1 MPGLHLSLGIFN
13 RLFTLLEN
21 ACQELDLE
29 YASQG
34 GTVTTGG
41 TSFQQYAKMLE
52 ELSHL
57 KEQSVI
63 KQQEKML
70 CSQLM
75 SYLLVTVPS
84 PEQSPTIA
92 NVRQEL
98 GKIEKQNS
106 ELVKLIQNCS
116 TFTITITCRN

>member
-1 MPGLHLSLGIFN
+1 M
-13 RLFTLLEN
+13 
-21 ACQELDLE
+21 
-29 YASQG
+29 
-34 GTVTTGG
+34 TTGG
-41 TSFQQYAKMLE
+41 TSFQQYVKMLE

-57 KEQSVI
+57 KEQSVT
-63 KQQEKML
+63 KQQEKIL

-98 GKIEKQNS
+98 GKIDKQIS
-106 ELVKLIQNCS
+106 ELVKLIQNCK
-116 TFTITITCRN
+116 